1 MKPGVP
7 AAVRRVGVGGMLWWG
22 QKPSSCAQVVPLP
35 FGHCLAPPLRLSGAL
50 EASQVGL
57 WQWGGRGVKTSPSR
71 R

>member
-1 MKPGVP
+1 
-7 AAVRRVGVGGMLWWG
+7 MLWWG